1 MNCHAADSAPAALA
15 DLIAAGLVSHEVIG
29 IRRGSAPRPRRCGCS
44 AG

>member
-1 MNCHAADSAPAALA
+1 MKCHAADSAPAALA

-29 IRRGSAPRPRRCGCS
+29 DPGAGAEAGRCGCS